1 MANIVGTDGIA
12 PTFNPTARW
21 TIWELSEVYVGGIG
35 NNMYVPKIN
44 DYVVDAPSATFYIV
58 TDLNLANY
66 IPVLQQIEPAALPP
80 ILKYQNTLVNPSI
93 PDVVNPYR
101 LYFNSNTSPYTINV
115 DSSLIILNTVANSV
129 KLIYGTNVITNPQ
142 VLSVSLDNEGNIVSD
157 SIPLVGISF
166 NETANVYNKS
176 IPTAYTNQLLQ
187 DGDIVTVLVYD
198 AAGQVI
204 SKQALTVVVTDGYI
218 GQSNPVKLISGLTLE
233 SPYISNT
240 QPNTITLPS
249 NIGISSVNL
258 LGVVQYNDGTS
269 VTHNV
274 NDGGPFKVYG
284 LDQVLKSNMLG
295 SVPIVLQYSLQP
307 EESAVTS
314 QSYNGKTVS
323 ENFTL
328 ELVSPNYDYQFQI
341 YPIPV
346 WNGTAFVT
354 KWFLLSMSRN
364 VFNEVTDLVTYS
376 NGTGFNGSLFNTPQP
391 LEVSLNLGSV
401 NPAFNGLN
409 VNQFSEINFSNPA
422 IGPSTIYQ
430 ISTNT
435 AVSTSPYG
443 ANLRAKSLN
452 TSNNILDITC
462 QYTQVSDWLNA
473 LYFANDPVTNP
484 QLETTP
490 PTPTHFDIF
499 YNPNNITS
507 ANLISGGM
515 FKRFQLGQWNCK
527 VQPTTQI
534 LPLNGTIMIRFL
546 LISSNQVSILSVSPL
561 LITRY

>member
-1 MANIVGTDGIA
+1 MPQIVGSDGIA
-12 PTFNPTARW
+12 PIFSPTARW

-35 NNMYVPKIN
+35 NDMYVPKIN
-44 DYVVDAPSATFYIV
+44 DYVVDAPSGTFYIV
-58 TDLNLANY
+58 TDLNLSNY

-80 ILKYQNTLVNPSI
+80 VLKYQNTLVNPSI

-101 LYFNSNTSPYTINV
+101 LYFNANTSPYTLNV
-115 DSSLIILNTVANSV
+115 DSSLIILNTLANSV
-129 KLIYGTNVITNPQ
+129 KLIYGTNVISNPQ
-142 VLSVSLDNEGNIVSD
+142 VLSVSLDNTGNVISD
-157 SIPLVGISF
+157 SIPLIGVSY
-166 NETANVYNKS
+166 NETANVYNKA
-176 IPTAYTNQLLQ
+176 IPTSYTNQVLQ

-198 AAGQVI
+198 ASGQVL

-218 GQSNPVKLISGLTLE
+218 GQSNPVKLISGLTLV
-233 SPYISNT
+233 SPFLSQT

-249 NIGISSVNL
+249 NVGISSVNF

-269 VTHNV
+269 ETHQV

-295 SVPIVLQYSLQP
+295 SVPIILQYSLQP

-323 ENFTL
+323 EDFTL

-346 WNGTAFVT
+346 YNGTSFVT

-364 VFNEVTDLVTYS
+364 VFNEVTNLVTYS
-376 NGTGFNGSLFNTPQP
+376 NSSGFNGDDWGAVQP
-391 LEVSLNLGSV
+391 LEVSLNLGLV
-401 NPAFNGLN
+401 NPSFNGLN
-409 VNQFSEINFSNPA
+409 VNQYTQMILNNPA
-422 IGPSTIYQ
+422 PGPSTIYS
-430 ISTNT
+430 IYTNT
-435 AVSTSPYG
+435 AISTSPYG

-462 QYTQVSDWLNA
+462 GYTQIADWLNA
-473 LYFANDPVTNP
+473 LYYANDPVTNL
-484 QLETTP
+484 QLESQA

-499 YNPNNITS
+499 YNPNNITD
-507 ANLISGGM
+507 ANLITGGM
-515 FKRFQLGQWNCK
+515 FKRFQIGQWNCK
-527 VQPTTQI
+527 IQPTTQQ
-534 LPLNGTIMIRFL
+534 LPLNGTIMVRFL

>member
-1 MANIVGTDGIA
+1 MPQIVGTDGIA

-21 TIWELSEVYVGGIG
+21 TIWELSQVFTGGIG

-44 DYVVDAPSATFYIV
+44 DYVVDAPTGIFYIV
-58 TDLNLANY
+58 TDLNLSNY
-66 IPVLQQIEPAALPP
+66 VPVLQQIEPAALPP
-80 ILKYQNTLVNPSI
+80 VLKYQNTLVNPSI
-93 PDVVNPYR
+93 PDVVNPYK
-101 LYFNSNTSPYTINV
+101 LYFNANTSPYTLNV
-115 DSSLIILNTVANSV
+115 DSSLIILNTLASSA
-129 KLIYGTNVITNPQ
+129 KLIYGTNVISNPQ
-142 VLSVSLDNEGNIVSD
+142 VLSVSIDNEGNIVSD
-157 SIPLVGISF
+157 SIPLIGISF
-166 NETANVYNKS
+166 NETANVYNKA

-187 DGDIVTVLVYD
+187 DGDIVTVLIYD
-198 AAGQVI
+198 PAGQVI

-233 SPYISNT
+233 SPFISET
-240 QPNTITLPS
+240 QPNTITLPA
-249 NIGISSVNL
+249 NVGISSVNF

-269 VTHNV
+269 QTHQV

-323 ENFTL
+323 EDFTL

-346 WNGTAFVT
+346 YNGTEFVI

-364 VFNEVTDLVTYS
+364 VFYEVTNLVTYS
-376 NGTGFNGSLFNTPQP
+376 NSTGFNGSNWGAVQP

-409 VNQFSEINFSNPA
+409 VNQYCQLILNNPA
-422 IGPSTIYQ
+422 PGPSTIYD
-430 ISTNT
+430 IYTDT

-443 ANLRAKSLN
+443 NNLRAKSLN

-462 QYTQVSDWLNA
+462 GYTQIDAWLNA
-473 LYFANDPVTNP
+473 LYYANDPVTNP
-484 QLETTP
+484 QLESAP
-490 PTPTHFDIF
+490 PVPTHFDIF
-499 YNPNNITS
+499 YNPNNITD
-507 ANLISGGM
+507 ANLITGGM
-515 FKRFQLGQWNCK
+515 FKRFQIGQWNCK
-527 VQPTTQI
+527 VQPTTQQ

-546 LISSNQVSILSVSPL
+546 MISANQVSILSVSPL